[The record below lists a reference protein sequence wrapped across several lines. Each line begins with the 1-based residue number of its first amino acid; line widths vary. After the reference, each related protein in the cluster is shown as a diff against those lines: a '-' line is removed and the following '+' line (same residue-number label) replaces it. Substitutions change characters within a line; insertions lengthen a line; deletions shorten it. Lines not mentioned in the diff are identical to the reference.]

1 MWSNGY
7 QIENHSIE
15 ELKEEAISIE
25 SECITSYG
33 ELALELNMATII
45 TLLERKNETVRNSMI
60 LFDRFGKRKLVY
72 AKVHTCDFGDES
84 NLTPGDDFYVTTL
97 DTKIG

>member
-15 ELKEEAISIE
+15 ELKEEAISID

-33 ELALELNMATII
+33 ELALELKMATTI
-45 TLLERKNETVRNSMI
+45 TLLERKNETVRNSMV
-60 LFDRFGKRKLVY
+60 LFDRF
-72 AKVHTCDFGDES
+72 D
-84 NLTPGDDFYVTTL
+84 
-97 DTKIG
+97 